1 MLMLTS
7 RTPWRRHP
15 SGPVEIDR
23 SSPLA
28 TGLAALWPV
37 NNSTHLDL
45 VTGIRSTTDVGR
57 IATDDGWGLPF
68 TGANGVNCGN
78 RSDLSGLSSWTACAW
93 VRDVSGTT
101 VKRVLQ
107 HGDQATSP
115 FLGII
120 LYTES
125 GLPKVGSNNG
135 SAVTVS
141 SSAGLPTNQW
151 FHMVGRWDGATL
163 KVYLNG
169 IETGSSAMTGSMSA
183 TNDTT
188 SIGYSS
194 QLSEYSISTIGDCCI
209 YRRALSASEIWALYS
224 PQTRWS
230 MYAPITNKKVFYVSG
245 GGGGGGSRRI
255 YAGLVG

>member
-1 MLMLTS
+1 MLTS
-7 RTPWRRHP
+7 RTPWRRRP
-15 SGPVEIDR
+15 SGLVEIDR

-68 TGANGVNCGN
+68 TGANGVDCGN
-78 RSDLSGLSSWTACAW
+78 RPDLSGLSAWTACAW
-93 VRDVSGTT
+93 VRDVSGTNE
-101 VKRVLQ
+101 KRVLQ
-107 HGDQATSP
+107 HGDHATYP
-115 FLGII
+115 YLGIL

-135 SAVTVS
+135 SIVMVS
-141 SSAGLPTNQW
+141 SSAGLPTNRW
-151 FHMVGRWDGATL
+151 FHVVGRWDGATL

-169 IETGSSAMTGSMSA
+169 VETGSTAMTGSMSA
-183 TNDTT
+183 TSDTT

-194 QLSEYSISTIGDCCI
+194 QFNEYSISTIGDCCI
-209 YRRALSASEIWALYS
+209 YRRALSASEVWSLYAPES
-224 PQTRWS
+224 RWS
-230 MYAPITNKKVFYVSG
+230 LYQPLVRRTYFNLAA
-245 GGGGGGSRRI
+245 GGGGSTRRI
-255 YAGLVG
+255 YAGIVG